1 MRSAWKVLAAGWSWR
16 ENLSVRSLR
25 TAAVTM
31 AANCLV
37 EIIGSLSRARTIAL
51 DMRTEEEKHDQLIR
65 INISQES
72 WYDHDRIGQN
82 VSNNVL

>member
-16 ENLSVRSLR
+16 ENLSVRTLR

-51 DMRTEEEKHDQLIR
+51 DMRTEEKKRGYLVR
-65 INISQES
+65 MNISQES
-72 WYDHDRIGQN
+72 RYDHDWIG
-82 VSNNVL
+82 